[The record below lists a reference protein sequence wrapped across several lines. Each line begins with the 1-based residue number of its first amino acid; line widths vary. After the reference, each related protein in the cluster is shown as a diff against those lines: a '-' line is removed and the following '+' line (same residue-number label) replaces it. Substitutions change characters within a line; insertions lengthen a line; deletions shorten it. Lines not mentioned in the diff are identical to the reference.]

1 MAGEIQLS
9 AQLRISKGFLTDAIS
24 ANATIDCNTA
34 SPSKAGGCPLIPT
47 TAAGTALSL
56 GSLTTPG
63 MSFFKNL
70 DPTNY
75 VEMGIQTGGTF
86 YPLVKIKPGEF
97 APFRLSTLAPYARA
111 HTAACLLEYEI
122 YDD

>member
-1 MAGEIQLS
+1 MAGEISLS
-9 AQLRISKGFLTDAIS
+9 SQFRFSRGYLTDAIS

-63 MSFFKNL
+63 MSFLKNL
-70 DPTNY
+70 DATNY
-75 VEMGIQTGGTF
+75 VEVGIQTGGAF
-86 YPLVKIKPGEF
+86 YPLIKLKPGEF